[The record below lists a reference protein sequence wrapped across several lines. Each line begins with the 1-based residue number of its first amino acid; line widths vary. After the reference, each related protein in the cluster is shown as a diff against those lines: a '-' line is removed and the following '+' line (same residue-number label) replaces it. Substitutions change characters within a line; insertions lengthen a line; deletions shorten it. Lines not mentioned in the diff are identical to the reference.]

1 MTLLLLIIAG
11 VSAFYYFRS
20 SQTNTRSSR
29 YQNGQDPHA
38 YAYAR
43 SEHPEILD
51 KGQTTGRPRKN
62 IN

>member
-1 MTLLLLIIAG
+1 MTLLILTVVGL
-11 VSAFYYFRS
+11 SAFYYFRS
-20 SQTNTRSSR
+20 SQSNNQSKR
-29 YQNGQDPHA
+29 YQNSQDPHA

-43 SEHPEILD
+43 NDHPEILD